1 MNLVKKH
8 FNWATCKS
16 AYILTFIAA
25 ACLILM
31 SCSDSSV
38 SEPAAGTQI
47 ETVVESA
54 STPIPTEVPTKM
66 PTAAPAPTPILEI
79 QINDCD
85 DIPDLDQR
93 AMCQLGLEMGLD
105 MEEMMEM
112 AESMDVEEMMD
123 IAESMDAEELMDIAE
138 SMDVEELMDIAE
150 SMDAEELMD
159 IAESMDVEEMMEDMM
174 ESMDFDMDDM
184 MENMEQMNCESIRD
198 EFQRMACEM
207 SQQIG
212 LDTDQSE
219 VDGCDAE
226 TDMMKRMMCKMT
238 ESTDME
244 EMIESMDMSEGSGQ
258 QDAQPTIDPANP
270 PKVATHN
277 FIDLEPFIRITKIRA
292 VYGHNYNY
300 GSPEYDPTGASC
312 SSMKHYFDAY
322 TTDQRWGGNFGS
334 YDTSG
339 IVKFYSPVD
348 GDLYSI
354 ITNEI
359 EQGTEYQF
367 YLSPTGYQNL
377 MFTFHHVDLLEEF
390 INGGSVTAGQH
401 IGYIIRPNGQGEIA
415 TMISGGGITE
425 YISFFDVMSD
435 EVFAEYQAR
444 GITSRAQMTISKEER
459 AANPIPCNMGDD
471 MGGKFYSASG
481 DEAAFNLW
489 QDGPDNWVELTN

>member
-1 MNLVKKH
+1 
-8 FNWATCKS
+8 
-16 AYILTFIAA
+16 
-25 ACLILM
+25 
-31 SCSDSSV
+31 
-38 SEPAAGTQI
+38 
-47 ETVVESA
+47 
-54 STPIPTEVPTKM
+54 
-66 PTAAPAPTPILEI
+66 
-79 QINDCD
+79 
-85 DIPDLDQR
+85 
-93 AMCQLGLEMGLD
+93 
-105 MEEMMEM
+105 
-112 AESMDVEEMMD
+112 
-123 IAESMDAEELMDIAE
+123 
-138 SMDVEELMDIAE
+138 
-150 SMDAEELMD
+150 
-159 IAESMDVEEMMEDMM
+159 MEDMM
-174 ESMDFDMDDM
+174 ENLD
-184 MENMEQMNCESIRD
+184 QMICESIRD
-198 EFQRMACEM
+198 ELQRMACEM

-226 TDMMKRMMCKMT
+226 TNMMKRMMCKMT
-238 ESTDME
+238 ES
-244 EMIESMDMSEGSGQ
+244 MDMSESMGSGQ

-277 FIDLEPFIRITKIRA
+277 FIDLEPFVRITKIRA
-292 VYGHNYNY
+292 VYGHNYNF
-300 GSPEYDPTGASC
+300 GSPEYDPTDASC

-322 TTDQRWGGNFGS
+322 TTDQRWGGDFGS
-334 YDTSG
+334 YDTRG

-367 YLSPTGYQNL
+367 YISPTGYQNL

-415 TMISGGGITE
+415 TMISGGGINE

-444 GITSRAQMTISKEER
+444 GIMSRAQMTISKEER
-459 AANPIPCNMGDD
+459 AANPIPCTLGDGS
-471 MGGKFYSASG
+471 GGKFYSPSG
-481 DEAAFNLW
+481 EGEAFNLW